1 MNYSMVFYI
10 LGYILKFESA
20 FLMLPVLVGLIYAE
34 NDVIPYLLTAA
45 LCLLLGIVFTRRK
58 PASPSLYT
66 REGFVTV
73 ALSWIAMSIFGALPF
88 VWSGDIPS
96 YIDALFETISGFT
109 TTGASILTD
118 VEALSRTNL
127 FWRSFTHWIGGMGV
141 LVFVMML
148 TSLDDENSMHLMRA
162 EVPGPEADK
171 LVPKARD
178 TARILYTMYFI
189 LTAAEVIFLMFG
201 GMSFLRCIAAFV

>member
-73 ALSWIAMSIFGALPF
+73 ALSWIAMKYS
-88 VWSGDIPS
+88 WC
-96 YIDALFETISGFT
+96 
-109 TTGASILTD
+109 
-118 VEALSRTNL
+118 
-127 FWRSFTHWIGGMGV
+127 
-141 LVFVMML
+141 
-148 TSLDDENSMHLMRA
+148 TSLR
-162 EVPGPEADK
+162 VVG
-171 LVPKARD
+171 R
-178 TARILYTMYFI
+178 Y
-189 LTAAEVIFLMFG
+189 
-201 GMSFLRCIAAFV
+201 SFLYRCII